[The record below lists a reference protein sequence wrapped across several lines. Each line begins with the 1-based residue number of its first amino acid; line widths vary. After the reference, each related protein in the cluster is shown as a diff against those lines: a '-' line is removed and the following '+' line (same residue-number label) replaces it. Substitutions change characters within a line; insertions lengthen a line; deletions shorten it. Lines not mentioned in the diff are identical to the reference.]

1 MKNNYQN
8 RNRMHDQAAR
18 QRFLEQEKRVIQQGK
33 IALVCLLGLIIIVIL
48 AICLPANAD
57 VNVWQAVSDK
67 SLVDMWGE
75 E

>member
-18 QRFLEQEKRVIQQGK
+18 QRFLEQEKKVIQQGK
-33 IALVCLLGLIIIVIL
+33 IALVCLLGLIVIVIL

-57 VNVWQAVSDK
+57 VNVWQSVSDK